1 MRSFVLVLALLS
13 GVSTSADRA
22 DYFPKHVF
30 GPRSDHFTVNDYGMW
45 LSFFREPSL
54 FEDSKADARIERY
67 RFLWLRTFHPAVVI
81 RVDISDAHTA
91 VLAAKVASGCA
102 GFGSPDRKIVED
114 ISRTLTHDETKA
126 FLEEVEKSGFWSM
139 PASIP
144 VSGEDGAEWIL
155 EAEKSGNYHV
165 VKRWSP
171 CSSKRN
177 PCRGDGEAVYLIGR
191 YLALHLAGLRIPE
204 KDIY

>member
-30 GPRSDHFTVNDYGMW
+30 GPRSDNFTVNYYGMW
-45 LSFFREPSL
+45 LSFFRERSL

-81 RVDISDAHTA
+81 RVDISDAHTG
-91 VLAAKVASGCA
+91 VLAAKVANGYA
-102 GFGSPDRKIVED
+102 GFGFPGRKIVQD
-114 ISRTLTHDETKA
+114 MSRPLTPKETQA
-126 FLEEVEKSGFWSM
+126 FLDKVERSGFWSM
-139 PASIP
+139 AASSP
-144 VSGEDGAEWIL
+144 PSGEDGAEWIL

-171 CSSKRN
+171 CPSKRN
-177 PCRGDGEAVYLIGR
+177 PCRGDGEGVYLIGR
-191 YLALHLAGLRIPE
+191 YLALDLAGLKIPE
-204 KDIY
+204 RDIY